1 MRGAK
6 VSIVVVLFLLASAPF
21 NPSATLLDAEHTPS
35 RAPAVAMSL
44 DVSRTTITADQALL
58 VSADLLDAAGQ
69 PVQGA
74 VNWSVSNGSIEATG
88 LFVPWSAGSVQ
99 ITGEHGDLQAST
111 NITVVAGRP
120 VGLALDLSSAPVSGR
135 PFRLNAVGVDAQGN
149 EAQAD
154 GVAWF
159 IDGTS
164 KGVGMPVVML
174 PRPGTYDV
182 TMRLNDIEA
191 SEPMDVVPDLPVAF
205 VFSEGLSM
213 RSGEGLQLRPELV
226 DANGFSMPWS
236 EVGGVQWSSNHG
248 VIDAEG
254 VFFPNRPGVW
264 NVSVHAVEGNISG
277 NGSVSVLPADAALL
291 DIEVEG
297 GANTTL
303 PAGEEVELEALLS
316 DSLGARAPVVVPLTN
331 WSIPSGRVAAGPN
344 GPLWTPTDTGTFV
357 LTVSDAGLMASRTV
371 TVGFGAVVGMHV
383 ASTHATV
390 TAGDSV
396 VLTAVAEDLAQNH
409 MVVNATWSMSEGDG
423 SSLVVANGIAF
434 LEPQDL
440 GAIAL
445 HAEWNSPTTNTT
457 FTVTW
462 STMVEPGRLA
472 RIGFDLEQNLV
483 PADVAVD
490 LSPVL
495 TDAFGHHLDGIA
507 LNWSVDGIDV
517 TDAMRT
523 SNARW
528 APSSLGGHVVRANA
542 DGVFGLVRL
551 TVEPGRASTL
561 VLDDAVGPTLVAGVP
576 IEVRLDRID
585 LHGNMGPAINVST
598 DLDPSVVV
606 VEASTTGP
614 GWWSVLPKQ
623 AGPLALTLLADD
635 AELLLDLDVVPGA
648 AVRLFVEV
656 NGTSMSQGGTALVD
670 VHGVD
675 VHGNLVE
682 VDDASV
688 RVTCTAGGVD
698 HLVDGTWVLDLDRSG
713 DDRSC
718 TVTST
723 EGLIAQTWFEVDAVL
738 LGGVFGSS
746 NTVVSLAGLLLLTV
760 AGLLLAMLRTQ
771 EGDDEAS
778 LEPQDQTAMVE
789 AAEAKTVVE
798 LDGAANAS
806 APPPA
811 PASSAPSPVPSASA
825 PPSDD
830 AQPSLSPEAR
840 ASMAEQAATTGV
852 MVALEGTAQGST
864 GWYIDANGAVQHWT
878 VSLDGGWVKT
888 AE

>member
-1 MRGAK
+1 
-6 VSIVVVLFLLASAPF
+6 
-21 NPSATLLDAEHTPS
+21 
-35 RAPAVAMSL
+35 
-44 DVSRTTITADQALL
+44 
-58 VSADLLDAAGQ
+58 
-69 PVQGA
+69 
-74 VNWSVSNGSIEATG
+74 
-88 LFVPWSAGSVQ
+88 
-99 ITGEHGDLQAST
+99 
-111 NITVVAGRP
+111 
-120 VGLALDLSSAPVSGR
+120 
-135 PFRLNAVGVDAQGN
+135 
-149 EAQAD
+149 
-154 GVAWF
+154 
-159 IDGTS
+159 
-164 KGVGMPVVML
+164 
-174 PRPGTYDV
+174 
-182 TMRLNDIEA
+182 
-191 SEPMDVVPDLPVAF
+191 
-205 VFSEGLSM
+205 
-213 RSGEGLQLRPELV
+213 
-226 DANGFSMPWS
+226 
-236 EVGGVQWSSNHG
+236 
-248 VIDAEG
+248 
-254 VFFPNRPGVW
+254 
-264 NVSVHAVEGNISG
+264 
-277 NGSVSVLPADAALL
+277 
-291 DIEVEG
+291 
-297 GANTTL
+297 
-303 PAGEEVELEALLS
+303 
-316 DSLGARAPVVVPLTN
+316 
-331 WSIPSGRVAAGPN
+331 
-344 GPLWTPTDTGTFV
+344 
-357 LTVSDAGLMASRTV
+357 
-371 TVGFGAVVGMHV
+371 
-383 ASTHATV
+383 
-390 TAGDSV
+390 
-396 VLTAVAEDLAQNH
+396 
-409 MVVNATWSMSEGDG
+409 
-423 SSLVVANGIAF
+423 
-434 LEPQDL
+434 
-440 GAIAL
+440 
-445 HAEWNSPTTNTT
+445 
-457 FTVTW
+457 
-462 STMVEPGRLA
+462 
-472 RIGFDLEQNLV
+472 
-483 PADVAVD
+483 
-490 LSPVL
+490 
-495 TDAFGHHLDGIA
+495 
-507 LNWSVDGIDV
+507 
-517 TDAMRT
+517 
-523 SNARW
+523 
-528 APSSLGGHVVRANA
+528 
-542 DGVFGLVRL
+542 VFGLVRL

-771 EGDDEAS
+771 EGEDEGS

-811 PASSAPSPVPSASA
+811 PASSSPSPVPSASA

-878 VSLDGGWVKT
+878 VSPDGGWFKT
-888 AE
+888 D

>member
-1 MRGAK
+1 
-6 VSIVVVLFLLASAPF
+6 
-21 NPSATLLDAEHTPS
+21 
-35 RAPAVAMSL
+35 
-44 DVSRTTITADQALL
+44 
-58 VSADLLDAAGQ
+58 
-69 PVQGA
+69 
-74 VNWSVSNGSIEATG
+74 
-88 LFVPWSAGSVQ
+88 
-99 ITGEHGDLQAST
+99 
-111 NITVVAGRP
+111 
-120 VGLALDLSSAPVSGR
+120 
-135 PFRLNAVGVDAQGN
+135 
-149 EAQAD
+149 
-154 GVAWF
+154 
-159 IDGTS
+159 
-164 KGVGMPVVML
+164 
-174 PRPGTYDV
+174 
-182 TMRLNDIEA
+182 
-191 SEPMDVVPDLPVAF
+191 VAF
-205 VFSEGLSM
+205 VFTEGLSM

-434 LEPQDL
+434 LEPKDL

-445 HAEWNSPTTNTT
+445 HAEWMSPTTNTT
-457 FTVTW
+457 FTGTW

-495 TDAFGHHLDGIA
+495 TDAFGHRLDGIA

-789 AAEAKTVVE
+789 AAEAKTVVD

-878 VSLDGGWVKT
+878 VSPDGGWVKT
-888 AE
+888 D